1 MYELSKNI
9 SLLLVT
15 TVAFILYFEDVIMS
29 PVDDKSLGAFTMF
42 MFAVASI
49 GIGYDMMNAGY
60 VFLSAI
66 LCGLYTIYRVRDFE
80 IALK

>member
-1 MYELSKNI
+1 MYDLTKDI

-15 TVAFILYFEDVIMS
+15 TVAFILYFEDVMMS
-29 PVDDKSLGAFTMF
+29 AVDDKSLGAFAMF
-42 MFAVASI
+42 MFAVASV

-60 VFLSAI
+60 VFLSVV
-66 LCGLYTIYRVRDFE
+66 LCGLYTIYRARDFE